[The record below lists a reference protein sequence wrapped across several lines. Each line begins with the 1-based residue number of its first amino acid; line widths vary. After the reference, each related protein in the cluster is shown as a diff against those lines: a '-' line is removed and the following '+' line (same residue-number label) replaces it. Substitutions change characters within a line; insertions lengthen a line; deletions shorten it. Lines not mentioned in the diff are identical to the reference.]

1 MPRSEQPCGRYCN
14 NYGALLSTV
23 SEQVN
28 TPETGDRKK
37 VLIIEDSLVLRMAMH
52 QIRRRSGPRHRR
64 SHRRPRGFTRC
75 AGESLGPNHL
85 RYQHAN
91 MDGLEFVDRLRE
103 SATLK
108 DASVVMLTSQKSMN
122 TMREAMKKGVFDY
135 ILKDMAHPSEFK
147 NRLKKHL

>member
-1 MPRSEQPCGRYCN
+1 
-14 NYGALLSTV
+14 
-23 SEQVN
+23 
-28 TPETGDRKK
+28 
-37 VLIIEDSLVLRMAMH
+37 
-52 QIRRRSGPRHRR
+52 
-64 SHRRPRGFTRC
+64 
-75 AGESLGPNHL
+75 
-85 RYQHAN
+85 
-91 MDGLEFVDRLRE
+91 MDGLEFVDQLRE